1 MTSPKQRALEAQ
13 DWSRSLL
20 KTPSQK
26 HSSVGAR
33 RRQTIEW
40 HSCAVERVKIR
51 GLLTSHPCWVSACS
65 SFGPRD
71 PHQTAQSTWRWARGE
86 LARLFLVKKSRKW
99 QLFGTGWEDQLVREV
114 CACSRFASLE
124 TNNSTKEK
132 KKRRQEETSR
142 NKMRKQ
148 AKKSFARRNFI
159 WLPILMC
166 FFHWLLFPL
175 STLSTVKSSFIH

>member
-1 MTSPKQRALEAQ
+1 MTSKQRALEAR
-13 DWSRSLL
+13 DWTRSFL

-26 HSSVGAR
+26 HNSVGAR

-40 HSCAVERVKIR
+40 HSCTVERVKIR

-86 LARLFLVKKSRKW
+86 LARLFLVKKRRKW

-132 KKRRQEETSR
+132 KKEGKKKHPETKWE
-142 NKMRKQ
+142 NKP
-148 AKKSFARRNFI
+148 KSH
-159 WLPILMC
+159 LQDVIL
-166 FFHWLLFPL
+166 FDFQF
-175 STLSTVKSSFIH
+175 